1 MGRGRHQDNV
11 CAWGLAGDMITY
23 LNVWRA
29 WTDHGRS
36 GAWAYRHF
44 VSHKALLRAED
55 IRVRLRAQLKHLGE
69 PLATCGTDPG
79 PVCKVRPPVR
89 SLCSSC
95 LRARQRHAVLCAVPI
110 RTDLQGHRP
119 TRSRA

>member
-1 MGRGRHQDNV
+1 
-11 CAWGLAGDMITY
+11 MITY

-79 PVCKVRPPVR
+79 PVCKVRQPSCAGAALQLFVRAPGLLLPAPVVGPPV
-89 SLCSSC
+89 L
-95 LRARQRHAVLCAVPI
+95 A
-110 RTDLQGHRP
+110 
-119 TRSRA
+119 

>member
-1 MGRGRHQDNV
+1 
-11 CAWGLAGDMITY
+11 MITY

-36 GAWAYRHF
+36 GAWSYRNF

-69 PLATCGTDPG
+69 PLETCGSDPA
-79 PVCKVRPPVR
+79 VVSKARFTCM
-89 SLCSSC
+89 SFMHTCHDLCSKG
-95 LRARQRHAVLCAVPI
+95 VVPC
-110 RTDLQGHRP
+110 
-119 TRSRA
+119 